1 MVPGRGLIHRV
12 GVRTLGTAFRMAALK
27 WKLDIEPHFK
37 YLQPYFQI
45 MPQQQNNKET
55 LGVIGFPF
63 SKGQPRN
70 GTEHGPNVLREAGII
85 TSLQSLGVNVIDHG
99 DIEIEVV
106 PRDEP
111 MKNVRN
117 PRTVAAANKKLSDAV
132 AKLVKMN
139 QSVLALGGDHCM
151 AIGSIHGHA
160 QVEPNLVVVWVDAHA
175 DVNTP
180 LTSVSG
186 NIHGMPLSFLLKEL
200 EEFVPKVP
208 GFEWC
213 KPCLSVRDLV
223 YIGLRDVDPAERLII
238 EKFGIHAYSMQEVD
252 KYGIKEVVERALNQ
266 VDPSGVRPIHVSFDV
281 DAMDPTLTPATGTP
295 VSGGLSLRE
304 SFYLA
309 EEISN
314 TGRLSVLDIAEVNPL
329 LSTEDKRK
337 LTVINTTDVSTKF
350 YGYRRQ
356 GNAPRDY
363 ELPKP

>member
-1 MVPGRGLIHRV
+1 
-12 GVRTLGTAFRMAALK
+12 
-27 WKLDIEPHFK
+27 
-37 YLQPYFQI
+37 
-45 MPQQQNNKET
+45 MPQET
-55 LGVIGFPF
+55 ANETIGVIGFPF

-70 GTEHGPNVLREAGII
+70 GAEHGPSVLREAGIV
-85 TSLQSLGVNVIDHG
+85 SNLQTLGVTVIDHG
-99 DIEIEVV
+99 DIDIDLV

-117 PRTVAAANKKLSDAV
+117 PRSVAAANKKLSDTV
-132 AKLVKMN
+132 AKLVKLK
-139 QSVLALGGDHCM
+139 QSVLVLGGDHSM

-160 QVEPNLVVVWVDAHA
+160 QAEPNLVVVWVDAHA
-175 DVNTP
+175 DINTP
-180 LTSVSG
+180 LTSATG
-186 NIHGMPLSFLLKEL
+186 NIHGMPLSFLVKEL
-200 EEFVPKVP
+200 EEFVPKTP

-238 EKFGIHAYSMQEVD
+238 EKFGIFAYSMQEVD
-252 KYGIKEVVERALNQ
+252 RSGIKEVVERALNQ
-266 VDPSGVRPIHVSFDV
+266 IDPSGVRPIHLSFDV

-295 VSGGLSLRE
+295 VTGGLSLRE

-329 LSTEDKRK
+329 LSTEEKRK
-337 LTVINTTDVSTKF
+337 LTANNTVDVATKF

-363 ELPKP
+363 VLPRP